1 MPEAV
6 AAGHLSRDVDANVLA
21 VARHAFRQQ
30 LSALAPM
37 VCSDIFGTYIGR
49 TPQFTATSYLQ
60 GHVSLEEQQGKM
72 LDRGFQVCS
81 RLGYH
86 CTCCNCLAYLHMT

>member
-30 LSALAPM
+30 LSVLASM
-37 VCSDIFGTYIGR
+37 VTPDVSGTCTGR
-49 TPQFTATSYLQ
+49 TPRFTASSCLQ
-60 GHVSLEEQQGKM
+60 GHLSLEEQQGKM

-81 RLGYH
+81 KLACP
-86 CTCCNCLAYLHMT
+86 CTCCTYLSYLH